1 VRLRTPSPP
10 PDLARPLP
18 DQPPAALDL
27 AAARRR
33 ERWRTRLRRGGAV
46 AALVAVLAT
55 ATWVV
60 GYSDLLVLDRVEV
73 EGAGDGLSR
82 AVVRAAQAPV
92 GVPLARVDLAAV
104 ADRVAEVPEVEDV
117 VAVRAWPDV
126 LRLDVTP
133 RTPLAVIDLG
143 GRWQFLDDEGVLFGT
158 ARGPRE
164 DLPVVLAPSTGDT
177 EPVRSAAVAVAGA
190 LPPGLL
196 ARVQRVEA
204 ASPVDVRLLLRD
216 GRRVAWGSA
225 EESER
230 KAEVLAALLRTPATS
245 YDVSVPDRPTLRPA
259 P

>member
-126 LRLDVTP
+126 LRLHVTP

-177 EPVRSAAVAVAGA
+177 EPVRSAWRGGVAAPA
-190 LPPGLL
+190 ELPG
-196 ARVQRVEA
+196 RHQ
-204 ASPVDVRLLLRD
+204 
-216 GRRVAWGSA
+216 GRRHRRRWRQRRQPDDRG
-225 EESER
+225 ES
-230 KAEVLAALLRTPATS
+230 
-245 YDVSVPDRPTLRPA
+245 
-259 P
+259 